1 MSDNKVILRF
11 DTVSFNFGEKKPI
24 LIESSFSLRKG
35 SKVTIMGQNGAG
47 KSTIIGLIL
56 EKFKPKEGRISKDAG
71 LTVGHAKQVVAEDE
85 KEMTVR
91 DYFARAFVEKKYDLD
106 VKIANVL
113 EIVNFKNCDYD
124 KKIKQFSGGQQ
135 ARLLLAFAIIGDPD
149 ILLLDEPTNNLDT
162 EGIEHLTGY
171 LMMSEKTC
179 VVISHDADFL
189 NAFTDNVWYL
199 DVYKHQVEMY
209 QGNYYDVVE
218 QIQQQIDRE
227 NRQNARMQK
236 EIQEKKDKI
245 NFFAHKGGKMR
256 KLASKLRDDV
266 AEAEE
271 GKVEVRKEDKT
282 IRDFSIPSQQELS
295 GALLEMEYIPIISEG
310 EPIKVKANIELRKN
324 IHLHLKGPNGI
335 GKTTLLEAIVN
346 EKVEGMQVFKGLKIG
361 YYRQDFSNL
370 KFDKTVRESL
380 LEMGHKE
387 EYMRQVAAGF
397 LIGSDIINHKI
408 GDLSEGQKG
417 LVAFSHLVLQEPGLL
432 ILDEPTNHINFRH
445 LPVIAKALDQFD
457 GAMLVVSHSEEFVSQ
472 INFHGLIDLQ
482 KLKDKNGVG

>member
-1 MSDNKVILRF
+1 MSSNKVILRF
-11 DTVSFNFGEKKPI
+11 DTVSFNFGENKPI
-24 LIESSFSLRKG
+24 LIESSFSLREG

-47 KSTIIGLIL
+47 KSTILGLIL
-56 EKFKPKEGRISKDAG
+56 GKYQPKEGRISKDQN
-71 LTVGHAKQVVAEDE
+71 LTIGHAKQVVADDE

-91 DYFARAFVEKKYDLD
+91 EYFARAFHEIQYDLD

-113 EIVNFKNCDYD
+113 DIVNFTNCDYN

-135 ARLLLAFAIIGDPD
+135 ARLLLAFAIISDPD
-149 ILLLDEPTNNLDT
+149 ILLLDEPTNNLDS

-189 NAFTDNVWYL
+189 NAFTDSVWYL
-199 DVYKHQVEMY
+199 DVHKHQVEMF

-218 QIQQQIDRE
+218 QIQDQIERE
-227 NRQNARMQK
+227 NRQNARMAK
-236 EIQEKKDKI
+236 EIQEKKEKI

-266 AEAEE
+266 AKAEE
-271 GKVEVRKEDKT
+271 NKVEVRREDRT
-282 IRDFSIPSQQELS
+282 IRDFIIPCQQELS
-295 GALLEMEYIPIISEG
+295 GVLLEMEYIPLISEG
-310 EPIKVKANIELRKN
+310 CQVQVKANIELRKN
-324 IHLHLKGPNGI
+324 IHLQLKGPNGI

-346 EKVEGMQVFKGLKIG
+346 NKVEGMKCFKDLKIG

-370 KFDKTVRESL
+370 DFNKTVRESL
-380 LEMGHKE
+380 LALGKKE
-387 EYMRQVAAGF
+387 EYMRKVAAGF
-397 LIGSDIINHKI
+397 LIGSNVINHRI

-417 LVAFSHLVLQEPGLL
+417 LVAFTHLVLQEPGLI

-445 LPVIAKALDQFD
+445 LPIIARAIDKFE
-457 GAMLVVSHSEEFVSQ
+457 GAALVVSHSQEFISQ
-472 INFHGLIDLQ
+472 INFTDVIDLQ
-482 KLKDKNGVG
+482 KLKAKNTIS